1 MAATT
6 RPHRSPSPTGRRRR
20 VVPLVAVVALA
31 LGLVL
36 AACGD
41 DSSTDSSGSGSGS
54 TAASDA
60 PVALEGTVNN
70 EGTKDVSGDGDT
82 KVEVELDDNYFK
94 PTFIKAK
101 PGATLTIELKNKG
114 KNPHTFS
121 VDDGQADEK
130 VDPDKSAS
138 VTVTVPDSGAL
149 RFHCNFHGGSGMQG
163 AFYSKDG
170 DKVSA
175 AGSDGSGGGSTST
188 TAADSGDGY

>member
-6 RPHRSPSPTGRRRR
+6 RPHRSSPVPAPRRRAAAI
-20 VVPLVAVVALA
+20 VSVVALA

-41 DSSTDSSGSGSGS
+41 DKSADTSGSGSGT
-54 TAASDA
+54 TAAADA

-82 KVEVELDDNYFK
+82 TLEVEMDDDYFK
-94 PTFIKAK
+94 PTFIKAE
-101 PGATLTIELKNKG
+101 PGATLTIELKNEG
-114 KNPHTFS
+114 KNQHTFS
-121 VDDGQADEK
+121 VDDGQVDEK
-130 VDPDKSAS
+130 VDPDGKAT
-138 VTVTVPDSGAL
+138 VEVTVPDSGAL

-163 AFYSKDG
+163 AIYGKDG

-175 AGSDGSGGGSTST
+175 AGSDGSGSTTST